1 MFSCALYSTES
12 NPLLSLPHLKLHS
25 CLKRVK
31 GCPGFD
37 SSLHLRRGQDEWLS
51 SALRW
56 ETKGTP
62 HCCPQLL
69 HSSENQQQLCSSLL
83 PGRGKFQAPESL
95 SVTEGKGGAAGE
107 DSSHRHGQ
115 EGWLLPGTG
124 EMGQGGAGSDPRPFV
139 LVLVSQPLVFWA
151 SLDVCSLPSD
161 SKNRFSQMWE
171 IIKKFYPK
179 G

>member
-1 MFSCALYSTES
+1 MRIVPTG
-12 NPLLSLPHLKLHS
+12 
-25 CLKRVK
+25 V
-31 GCPGFD
+31 
-37 SSLHLRRGQDEWLS
+37 
-51 SALRW
+51 
-56 ETKGTP
+56 
-62 HCCPQLL
+62 
-69 HSSENQQQLCSSLL
+69 
-83 PGRGKFQAPESL
+83 
-95 SVTEGKGGAAGE
+95 
-107 DSSHRHGQ
+107 GQ